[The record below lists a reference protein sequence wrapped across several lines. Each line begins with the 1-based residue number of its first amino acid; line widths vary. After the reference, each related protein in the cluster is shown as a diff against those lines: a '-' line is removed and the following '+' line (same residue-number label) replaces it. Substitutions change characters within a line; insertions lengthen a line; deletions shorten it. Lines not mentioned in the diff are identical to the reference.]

1 MSFNVSFNKLISIFI
16 FLVFIVAKLVFSK
29 DYLLTDIGNGT
40 QTIEVEFITPYPVK
54 IQDTVDFK
62 VYIIKLRGTKVDVAA
77 GMSGSPVFKDDKL
90 IGALFAGYD
99 FQKEPIAFVMPIE
112 YMYQLRNY
120 PNFNLNLDNLKL
132 KYMFLYNIP
141 YFDKFNKEV
150 LGNDLKNNLSDE
162 LLINFDNFYTKLN
175 NSYLVVGNSMELYKE
190 TSRLYDGRYK
200 VSKNTISNGEGVSNG
215 ESISVALVDGDI
227 KVYGTG
233 TLTKVNQD
241 GTFLAFGHP
250 MFGVGN
256 IKAPVYKSKVITV
269 INRYN
274 ESFKLSYIPDDSRL
288 IGSIV
293 FDGPFGVLGKLN
305 EKPDMIPLNISILF
319 NGKSLKNYNCQ
330 VINNSKFVPYLSV
343 LALYITSSKYIQDNQ
358 ALPFELNFKII
369 FENNKEQNIYLPSIS
384 GNYNIILGNLIK
396 YLGFISSIPSK
407 NNKIKYINVS
417 LNIAPLNIGIINN
430 IYISSFRDNVV
441 EFNFNYFNP
450 LTSSQGNEK
459 MEIYLP
465 SEDSNGTIY
474 LGLGGGYH
482 LYDIF
487 DKLGI
492 TILPPKDFDQFL
504 SYANVFIN
512 SNPKSIVGVIST
524 NLWGVLTD
532 DEKFIPLTYKDILK
546 SYFNFG
552 LPYIYL
558 SYYPVI
564 FRRDINKILIGM
576 DFFSFDVNGNIS
588 KTEKKKSN
596 TNSSTTYS
604 YSDSSSSKK
613 IKNYSDI
620 LDYLID
626 FYYKLYKN
634 NYFRYRFNFG
644 YKDNTQD
651 ILKEIQDILYNN
663 DSSDK
668 DNSNEDKTNTN
679 KQNRKESFSIDNVIN
694 LSNYSDLIEGY
705 QNGVGIDYF
714 SNLKYNVKFK
724 KFIFDKTFFKVL
736 AYRDNLIGLNYLSNS
751 KTYIGIFSNNFN
763 LVKEYVF
770 NYIFS
775 NAIIYDN
782 YLLAVDYSGNILK
795 INLDNGNIE
804 FKYNIDY
811 PICDLVNYK
820 DKLIVSTVSFP
831 SKIIVF
837 SLKDLKILKSIEFPY
852 LGISNLVVDNSY
864 LYGGSYGGI
873 LIKLNLDNYS
883 LKTFNTFQDDIT
895 ALYILDN
902 NLLVGTGSRGYLF
915 IFDKN
920 IFDNPVLYDGF
931 SLDDKTSIYDIFSFK
946 DNIYILVN
954 SANTIV
960 YRINKK
966 DLLGVVSKEY
976 QKTLNLNW
984 EKVFNFDLFSY
995 PIKTA
1000 ILKDNIFLAFIDN
1013 SKTVF
1018 NFYDFNDF
1026 NGIYISKVFDSSDD
1040 KYLNDIVLSY
1050 KGKVDLYVRFGNS
1063 PIVDNTW
1070 TDWINNIKN
1079 YSLKRS
1085 YRYFQYKLIF
1095 YKYSE
1100 VYSIK
1105 GLVGKNNRKPFV
1117 IVSDEFKKLSINN
1130 PLKVSYLDF
1139 DGDVLTIKLFI
1150 KDYKQK
1156 DNNQN
1161 GTWKLVDTKIV
1172 KANSC
1177 NFNSPSFESTELSL
1191 SNLKNIIKNS
1201 GYYEF
1206 KISIDDKLSNVDNY
1220 FVQEIKLNLYISY
1233 DKFKVISYEIKD
1245 DIINIKIDS
1254 NSLVGVYLV
1263 IDDGNNS
1270 FEIPLK
1276 LINKMDNIWIF
1287 KGLMPYD
1294 LEYKNKG
1301 YNLYLIIKDE
1311 MGNTQKK
1318 ELFKN

>member
-1 MSFNVSFNKLISIFI
+1 MNFVFSKILKLSS
-16 FLVFIVAKLVFSK
+16 VFIYFLAILLNLVFSK
-29 DYLLTDIGNGT
+29 DYLLTDIGSGIEK
-40 QTIEVEFITPYPVK
+40 IEVEFIKPYPIR

-62 VYIIKLRGTKVDVAA
+62 VYIIKLRDTKVDVAA

-90 IGALFAGYD
+90 VGALFAGYD

-112 YMYQLRNY
+112 YMEQLKNY
-120 PNFNLNLDNLKL
+120 PNFNLNLDNLNL

-150 LGNDLKNNLSDE
+150 LGNDLKNNDE
-162 LLINFDNFYTKLN
+162 LLINFSNFQTKLN
-175 NSYLVVGNSMELYKE
+175 KSYLVLHNSMELYNEKKG
-190 TSRLYDGRYK
+190 LYNSKYK
-200 VSKNTISNGEGVSNG
+200 DNQNKLSNG

-227 KVYGTG
+227 KIYGTG

-250 MFGVGN
+250 MLGVGN

-274 ESFKLSYIPDDSRL
+274 ESFKLSYIPDDSKL

-330 VINNSKFVPYLSV
+330 VINNSKFIPYLSV

-358 ALPFELNFKII
+358 VLPFELNFKIV

-384 GNYNIILGNLIK
+384 GNYNIILGSLIK

-407 NNKIKYINVS
+407 DNKIKYINAS
-417 LNIAPLNIGIINN
+417 LNVAPLNIGIINN
-430 IYISSFRDNVV
+430 IYINSFRDNVV

-459 MEIYLP
+459 LEMYLP

-482 LYDIF
+482 LYEIF

-492 TILPPKDFDQFL
+492 TILPPKDFEQFI
-504 SYANVFIN
+504 SYANVFVN

-532 DEKFIPLTYKDILK
+532 DEKFVPLTYKEILK
-546 SYFNFG
+546 NYFNFG

-564 FRRDINKILIGM
+564 FKRDVNKILIGM

-596 TNSSTTYS
+596 TNSSTTSS
-604 YSDSSSSKK
+604 YSDSSNSKK
-613 IKNYSDI
+613 IKNYSNI

-626 FYYKLYKN
+626 FYYKVYKN
-634 NYFRYRFNFG
+634 NHISFN
-644 YKDNTQD
+644 YKDTNQD
-651 ILKEIQDILYNN
+651 ILKEIQDTLYNN
-663 DSSDK
+663 ENK
-668 DNSNEDKTNTN
+668 DNFSQDKINSN
-679 KQNRKESFSIDNVIN
+679 KQNKKESLSIDNVIN

-705 QNGVGIDYF
+705 QDGVSIDYF
-714 SNLKYNVKFK
+714 SNLKYNLRFN
-724 KFIFDKTFFKVL
+724 KFIVNKTFFKVL
-736 AYRDNLIGLNYLSNS
+736 AYKNNNLIGLNYLSNS
-751 KTYIGIFSNNFN
+751 KTYVGIFNNNFN
-763 LVKEYVF
+763 LVSEYVF

-775 NAIIYDN
+775 NAISYDN
-782 YLLAVDYSGNILK
+782 YLLAVDHSGNILK
-795 INLDNGNIE
+795 INLNNGNIE

-811 PICDLVNYK
+811 PICDLVTYK

-837 SLKDLKILKSIEFPY
+837 DLKDFKILKIMEFPY
-852 LGISNLVVDNSY
+852 LGISNLVVDDGF
-864 LYGGSYGGI
+864 LYAGSYGGI

-883 LKTFNTFQDDIT
+883 LKTFNTFQENIT

-902 NLLVGTGSRGYLF
+902 NLLVGTGERGYLF
-915 IFDKN
+915 VFDKN

-931 SLDDKTSIYDIFSFK
+931 SIDNNTSIPDIFSFK
-946 DNIYILVN
+946 DYAYILVN
-954 SANTIV
+954 SANTKV

-966 DLLGVVSKEY
+966 DLLGIISKEY

-984 EKVFNFDLFSY
+984 EKIFSFDLFSY

-1000 ILKDNIFLAFIDN
+1000 VLKDNIFLAFIDN

-1018 NFYDFNDF
+1018 SFYDFNNF
-1026 NGIYISKVFDSSDD
+1026 NGTYISKVFDSSDD
-1040 KYLNDIVLSY
+1040 KYLNDIILNY
-1050 KGKVDLYVRFGNS
+1050 TGKVDLYVRFGNS

-1070 TDWINNIKN
+1070 TDWINNIKD

-1095 YKYSE
+1095 YKGSE

-1105 GLVGKNNRKPFV
+1105 GLVGKNNRKSFV
-1117 IVSDEFKKLSINN
+1117 IVNDEFKKLSINN
-1130 PLKVSYLDF
+1130 PLKISYLDF
-1139 DGDVLTIKLFI
+1139 DGDVLTIKLFV
-1150 KDYKQK
+1150 KGYNPK
-1156 DNNQN
+1156 DNKQSEN
-1161 GTWKLVDTKIV
+1161 WRLVDTKIV
-1172 KANSC
+1172 KANPC
-1177 NFNSPSFESTELSL
+1177 DFNNPSFQNTELNL
-1191 SNLKNIIKNS
+1191 SNLKDIIKNS

-1220 FVQEIKLNLYISY
+1220 FVQEIKFNLYISY
-1233 DKFKVISYEIKD
+1233 DKFKIISYEIKN

-1276 LINKMDNIWIF
+1276 LINKMGNIWNF

-1311 MGNTQKK
+1311 MGNTEKK

>member
-1 MSFNVSFNKLISIFI
+1 MNFVFSKIFKLS
-16 FLVFIVAKLVFSK
+16 LVFIYFLVILLNLVFSK
-29 DYLLTDIGNGT
+29 DYLLTDIGNG
-40 QTIEVEFITPYPVK
+40 IEQIKVEFIKPYPIR

-62 VYIIKLRGTKVDVAA
+62 VYIIKLRDTKVDVAA

-90 IGALFAGYD
+90 VGALFAGYD

-112 YMYQLRNY
+112 YMEQLKNY

-141 YFDKFNKEV
+141 YFDKFSKEV
-150 LGNDLKNNLSDE
+150 LGNDFKNNLDDE
-162 LLINFDNFYTKLN
+162 LLINFSNFQTKLN
-175 NSYLVVGNSMELYKE
+175 KSYLVLDNSMELYNEKIG
-190 TSRLYDGRYK
+190 LYNSKYK
-200 VSKNTISNGEGVSNG
+200 DNENKLSNG

-227 KVYGTG
+227 KIYGTG

-250 MFGVGN
+250 MLGVGN

-274 ESFKLSYIPDDSRL
+274 ESFKLSYIPDDSKL

-293 FDGPFGVLGKLN
+293 FDGPFGVLGKSN

-330 VINNSKFVPYLSV
+330 VINNSKFIPYLSV

-358 ALPFELNFKII
+358 ALPFELNFKIV

-384 GNYNIILGNLIK
+384 GNYNMILGSLIK

-407 NNKIKYINVS
+407 NNKIKYINAS
-417 LNIAPLNIGIINN
+417 LNVAPLNIGIINN
-430 IYISSFRDNVV
+430 IYINSFRDNVV

-459 MEIYLP
+459 LEMYLP

-492 TILPPKDFDQFL
+492 TILPPKDFEQFI

-532 DEKFIPLTYKDILK
+532 DEKFVPLTYKEILK
-546 SYFNFG
+546 NYFNFG

-564 FRRDINKILIGM
+564 FKRDINKILIGM

-596 TNSSTTYS
+596 TNSSTTSS
-604 YSDSSSSKK
+604 YSDSSTSKK
-613 IKNYSDI
+613 IKDYSNI

-626 FYYKLYKN
+626 FYYRLYKN
-634 NYFRYRFNFG
+634 NYANFN
-644 YKDNTQD
+644 YKDTNQD
-651 ILKEIQDILYNN
+651 ILKEIQDTLYNN
-663 DSSDK
+663 ENK
-668 DNSNEDKTNTN
+668 DNFSEDKTNFS
-679 KQNRKESFSIDNVIN
+679 KQDKKESFSIDNVIN

-705 QNGVGIDYF
+705 QDGVSIDYF
-714 SNLKYNVKFK
+714 SNLKYNSRFN
-724 KFIFDKTFFKVL
+724 KFIVNKTFFKVL
-736 AYRDNLIGLNYLSNS
+736 AYKNNNLIGLNYLSNS
-751 KTYIGIFSNNFN
+751 KTYVGIFNNNFN
-763 LVKEYVF
+763 LVSEYVF

-775 NAIIYDN
+775 NAIAYDN

-795 INLDNGNIE
+795 INLNNGNIE

-811 PICDLVNYK
+811 PICDLVSYK
-820 DKLIVSTVSFP
+820 DKLLISTVSFP

-837 SLKDLKILKSIEFPY
+837 DLKDFKILKIMEFPY
-852 LGISNLVVDNSY
+852 LGISNLVVDDGF
-864 LYGGSYGGI
+864 LYAGSYGGI

-883 LKTFNTFQDDIT
+883 LKTFNTFQQNIT

-902 NLLVGTGSRGYLF
+902 NLLVGTGSKGYLF
-915 IFDKN
+915 VFDKN

-931 SLDDKTSIYDIFSFK
+931 SLDNNTSIPDIFSFK
-946 DNIYILVN
+946 DYVYILVN
-954 SANTIV
+954 SANTKV

-966 DLLGVVSKEY
+966 DLLGIISKEY

-984 EKVFNFDLFSY
+984 EKIFSFDLFSY

-1000 ILKDNIFLAFIDN
+1000 VLKDNIFLAFIDN

-1018 NFYDFNDF
+1018 SFYDFNNF
-1026 NGIYISKVFDSSDD
+1026 NGTYISKVFDSSDD
-1040 KYLNDIVLSY
+1040 KYLNDIILNY

-1070 TDWINNIKN
+1070 TDWINNIKD

-1095 YKYSE
+1095 YKGSE

-1117 IVSDEFKKLSINN
+1117 IVSDEFKKLSISN
-1130 PLKVSYLDF
+1130 PLKISYLDF
-1139 DGDVLTIKLFI
+1139 DGDVLTIKLFV
-1150 KDYKQK
+1150 KDYNQK
-1156 DNNQN
+1156 DNKQN
-1161 GTWKLVDTKIV
+1161 GNWRLVDTKIV
-1172 KANSC
+1172 KANPC
-1177 NFNSPSFESTELSL
+1177 GFNNPSFENTELNL
-1191 SNLKNIIKNS
+1191 SNLKDIIKNS

-1220 FVQEIKLNLYISY
+1220 FVQEIKFNLYISY
-1233 DKFKVISYEIKD
+1233 DKFKIISYEIKN

-1254 NSLVGVYLV
+1254 NSLVGVYLI

-1276 LINKMDNIWIF
+1276 LINKIGNIWNF

-1311 MGNTQKK
+1311 MGNTEKK